1 MNIEPEITD
10 APTTE
15 ALAGIPPTSPYYDE
29 VQSLIIDID
38 FAPYGSPLY
47 HHLNSQ
53 IAEMRRREQQR
64 TEAINRATLNHCYD
78 K

>member
-15 ALAGIPPTSPYYDE
+15 ALAGIPPTSPYYDRLR
-29 VQSLIIDID
+29 SLNYEMD
-38 FAPYGSPLY
+38 FAPYGSPEF
-47 HHLNSQ
+47 HMIDRQ
-53 IAEMRRREQQR
+53 INELTERALKRMEAEK
-64 TEAINRATLNHCYD
+64 TLNMNYD